1 MSAAEI
7 ALAALVTLMGGG
19 HIWTWLSARGKA
31 HVDLITLGQAI
42 AKATIES
49 LQTDR
54 AALLKEITDLKAE
67 VKALGGKI
75 DRQDDKIRVLTDDIG
90 TLTEHIGKL
99 EEEVRRLGGTPP
111 ARPPKR
117 STI

>member
-1 MSAAEI
+1 MTAAETS
-7 ALAALVTLMGGG
+7 LAVLVTVMGGG
-19 HIWTWLSARGKA
+19 HIWTWLSSRGKA

-49 LQTDR
+49 LQADR

-75 DRQDDKIRVLTDDIG
+75 DRQDDKIEVLTEDIG

-99 EEEVRRLGGTPP
+99 EGEVRRLGGTPP
-111 ARPPKR
+111 ARPSKK
-117 STI
+117 SGV